1 MQIAEGEGGGCL
13 ENMSSSSRLQQGQE
27 YWTEGCLIEE
37 IFLQLAGTKEI
48 VDHNGKRVTI
58 YKYYNQAFRLRRWIP
73 VARPAPEFI
82 VNMSDL
88 ATKIVAGLRALDKD
102 GSQYLLKQ
110 AVGRIFENID
120 VRQYHLSIARK
131 LEVILKP

>member
-1 MQIAEGEGGGCL
+1 VQIAEGEGGGCL

-58 YKYYNQAFRLRRWIP
+58 CKYYNQAFRLRYWIP
-73 VARPAPEFI
+73 IVKPIPEFI
-82 VNMSDL
+82 VNKSDL
-88 ATKIVAGLRALDKD
+88 TTRIISELKALDKD
-102 GSQYLLKQ
+102 GSQYVLKQ
-110 AVGRIFENID
+110 AVGRIFENINFK
-120 VRQYHLSIARK
+120 QYHLSIARN
-131 LEVILKP
+131 LEVVLKP

>member
-1 MQIAEGEGGGCL
+1 VQIAEGGGGGCL
-13 ENMSSSSRLQQGQE
+13 ANMSSPSRLQQGQE

-58 YKYYNQAFRLRRWIP
+58 CKYYNQAFRLRRWIP
-73 VARPAPEFI
+73 VARPAPEFM

-88 ATKIVAGLRALDKD
+88 ATKIVAELRAFDKED
-102 GSQYLLKQ
+102 SQYVLKQ
-110 AVGRIFENID
+110 AVGRIFENIEF
-120 VRQYHLSIARK
+120 RQYHLSIARN
-131 LEVILKP
+131 LEVVLKP